1 MVVPNEN
8 PAHESGAARRRPSAA
23 NASKAGSLGGLQS
36 VITFKNSQGE
46 DARGTLLRLSRSAVI
61 FEVYN
66 PYSIVQLSEI
76 LQGLRI
82 RRGER
87 VIYDGRAVV
96 HNLVNTGLLLIV
108 SVTLIDPWQ
117 DLNQLYGDGEGLR
130 AEIDRFV
137 GDWRGANI
145 LNDDYRLAVNNL
157 RSFLGQ
163 LNRWLEQTDMVAS
176 ADAAPA
182 AGRHDDEF
190 FVELARGLAAPLHER
205 FEEFES
211 AARNVDP
218 EETVRYQS
226 YSQNDIHALVMPAPF
241 MHRTFNKPL
250 GYAGDYEMINM
261 IYRNRPEGTNTY
273 GRLIHYLFLQ
283 RPIALSVRN
292 RSDQLLTMLKAETAR
307 RAEQTDQTTP
317 INILT
322 VGCGPAFE
330 IQRFLRASDLGN
342 RCHFHLMDFS
352 ETTLDHAMQRLG
364 EVREETGV
372 HPELTRIHESIH
384 QLLKDATR
392 VKTGTRGDQFDIIYC
407 AGLFDYLSD
416 KVCGR
421 VIRLFY
427 RWLRPGGLVFV
438 TNMRVGNEDRFTM
451 EHLAEWHLIYRDE
464 ACMGSLVPGL
474 GEQKMYTDETLLNL
488 ILEVRKPADL
498 EATDSP

>member
-8 PAHESGAARRRPSAA
+8 TDLQGGTARRRPSAA
-23 NASKAGSLGGLQS
+23 NASKAGALGGLQS

-82 RRGER
+82 RRGDR

-130 AEIDRFV
+130 AEIDRFI

-163 LNRWLEQTDMVAS
+163 LNRWLEQTDMVANTDS
-176 ADAAPA
+176 GDPADEH
-182 AGRHDDEF
+182 GDGF
-190 FVELARGLAAPLHER
+190 FEELARGLAAPLHER
-205 FEEFES
+205 FEEFEA

-307 RAEQTDQTTP
+307 RTKQDGP

-330 IQRFLRASDLGN
+330 IQRFLRASDRGN
-342 RCHFHLMDFS
+342 HCHFHLMDFS

-364 EVREETGV
+364 EVRDETGV
-372 HPELTRIHESIH
+372 RPQLTRIHESIH

-392 VKTGTRGDQFDIIYC
+392 VKAGTRGEQFDIIYC

-427 RWLRPGGLVFV
+427 RWLRPGGLVYV

-464 ACMGSLVPGL
+464 ECMSSLVPGL
-474 GEQKMYTDETLLNL
+474 GEQRMYTDETQLNL
-488 ILEVRKPADL
+488 ILEVRKPDTGDASDT
-498 EATDSP
+498 A